1 MDVTRP
7 IVGITPDTH
16 THKGAWRYELTAHYG
31 RCVEAAGGVP
41 VVLPYQLGSIG
52 AYLEL
57 CDAFILA
64 GGDDP
69 DTQPFGEALHPSAKP
84 VVPERQAFELGL
96 LRALDA
102 TAHPVLG
109 ICLGMQWMALHHGG
123 KLHQHLPDLPES
135 SAEVQRRHADAEHA
149 IVREEGAGQ
158 RYLPLS
164 CGVFSH
170 HHQAVAD
177 AGRLRVIACSDVET
191 GSFIEAI
198 DLPGE
203 RFYLGVQWHPERTA
217 DRQGGAAVFEKFIEA
232 CRSIRLADAT

>member
-1 MDVTRP
+1 MNDRKP

-41 VVLPYQLGSIG
+41 VVLLYQPGSIG

-57 CDAFILA
+57 CDGFILG

-69 DTQPFGEALHPSAKP
+69 NTQPFGEALHRSAKP

-96 LRALDA
+96 LRALDE
-102 TAHPVLG
+102 TSHPVLG
-109 ICLGMQWMALHHGG
+109 ICLGMQWLALHHGG
-123 KLHQHLPDLPES
+123 KLHQHLPDLPECPQNVS
-135 SAEVQRRHADAEHA
+135 RRHADAEHGV
-149 IVREEGAGQ
+149 VREQGAGE
-158 RYLPLS
+158 RYLPLN
-164 CGVFSH
+164 CEVFSH

-177 AGRLRVIACSDVET
+177 TGRLRCIARSDAET
-191 GSFIEAI
+191 GSLIEAI

-217 DRQGGAAVFEKFIEA
+217 NRQGGAAMFEKLVDA
-232 CRSIRLADAT
+232 CRSIQRSFL